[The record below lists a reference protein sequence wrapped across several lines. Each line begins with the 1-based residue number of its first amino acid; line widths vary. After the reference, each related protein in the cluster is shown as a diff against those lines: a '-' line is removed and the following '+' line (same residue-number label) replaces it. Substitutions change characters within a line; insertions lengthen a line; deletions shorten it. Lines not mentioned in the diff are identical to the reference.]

1 MSKLKKGWLKISI
14 VAIIGALVLAYV
26 LLAYLYKFIAPEEI
40 ELMGAVLQPL
50 NVYEGIM
57 ADENLRVIVP
67 FLPFLL
73 IAGALYLL
81 RESIFDL
88 KYDDAS
94 KFGVKGSAKWG
105 NPLAIMD
112 GKVLAEKTK
121 YGDLEKSMALPEGI
135 ILGVA
140 ENAKNT
146 LILHNKSNLS
156 TKNVFVNGSSGA
168 GKGQAYVLP
177 NLINNRN
184 ESMIVVD
191 PKGENYALTSQLK
204 RDQGYKVYLV
214 DFRNFEFA
222 RYNPLDYVKNDEDA
236 QKVSKII
243 SMNSVGDGK
252 EDFFT
257 ERAQKLLAGLIS
269 FVKTEYPDDQAN
281 MATLIEVY
289 TKNVADAAKCERW
302 LYNMSDEQPAK
313 QLLVS
318 VLADLTSEN
327 TRSSVTSSFQSA
339 ISIFQLN
346 RVRKMTLVS
355 DFSFDDFPKEKSVVY
370 VKISAP
376 SNPYKPLTS
385 VFFSQMIERFFEIGD
400 QDPLGR
406 LKTPVH
412 FLLDEFPNIGKIDSY
427 QETLALCRG
436 YRIYMHTIVQDV
448 SQLEQRI
455 LYGKEVT
462 KAILANHSAKL
473 ILKVGEKDSAKYWS
487 EWFGKTTI
495 SYKSVSSSQS
505 KSGKTTSTSKQFE
518 QKELLASTDLLKMD
532 DETAYLLLNG
542 HEPLKINKAWQYKLY
557 PNLLADANREPNY
570 LNIRHS
576 LGFTEKP
583 VDDLY
588 NISDDDS
595 LNSFRKY
602 RNRNDGTIESLVK
615 DIEPEEMNEAEEIS
629 KAEDMI
635 AKVADKIIE
644 TELYENIVV
653 DFHESY
659 SGNEVPTERE
669 NDIEYGPPISVEEH
683 DELAKAFSDEE
694 SEEETEVLSEDD
706 NDFVEVDAPAESSSI
721 DENEK
726 DSADQP
732 DNIEEK
738 EEVEDGFS
746 NLLSFDVEEEPEEEP
761 EEGSEEGSEEEK
773 KNDKKT
779 DTEDSPEDLLKLLE
793 M

>member
-1 MSKLKKGWLKISI
+1 MSKFKKGWLK
-14 VAIIGALVLAYV
+14 VAIIAVLMGLIVSYV
-26 LLAYLYKFIAPEEI
+26 LIAFLYQFIATEELDLI
-40 ELMGAVLQPL
+40 GAMLQPMGMF
-50 NVYEGIM
+50 NAISG
-57 ADENLRVIVP
+57 DENLKTIVP
-67 FLPFLL
+67 FIPLL
-73 IAGALYLL
+73 TIIGSLYLL
-81 RESIFDL
+81 RASIVDS

-94 KFGVKGSAKWG
+94 KFGIKGSAKWG
-105 NPLAIMD
+105 TPLAIMD
-112 GKVLAEKTK
+112 GKVLAEKKK
-121 YGDLEKSMALPEGI
+121 YGDLEKSLELPEGI

-140 ENAKNT
+140 ENTKYP
-146 LILHNKSNLS
+146 LILHEKSNLA

-168 GKGQAYVLP
+168 GKGQSYVLP
-177 NLINNRN
+177 NIINNKS

-191 PKGENYALTSQLK
+191 PKGENYALTAQLK

-269 FVKTEYPDDQAN
+269 FVKTEYPPEEAN
-281 MATLIEVY
+281 MATLIDIY
-289 TKNVADAAKCERW
+289 TKHVADANKCEQW
-302 LYNMSDEQPAK
+302 LSKMDDEQPAK

-346 RVRKMTLVS
+346 RVKKMTLTS
-355 DFSFDDFPKEKSVVY
+355 DFTFDDFPNEKSVVY

-448 SQLEQRI
+448 SQLEQKI

-473 ILKVGEKDSAKYWS
+473 ILKVGENDGAKYWS
-487 EWFGKTTI
+487 QWFGKTTI
-495 SYKSVSSSQS
+495 SYKSVSSSHS
-505 KSGKTTSTSKQFE
+505 KSGKTTNTSKQYE
-518 QKELLASTDLLKMD
+518 QIDLLPSTDLMGMD
-532 DETAYLLLNG
+532 DEKAYLLLSG
-542 HEPLKINKAWQYKLY
+542 HDPIKLDKAWQYKIF
-557 PNLLADANREPNY
+557 PELLTDKKRELNY
-570 LNIRHS
+570 VNIRKT
-576 LGFTEKP
+576 LGFKEKP
-583 VDDLY
+583 VNDVIGFSD
-588 NISDDDS
+588 SDDDVN
-595 LNSFRKY
+595 LFEKY
-602 RNRNDGTIESLVK
+602 RNRKNGTVESIVNNS
-615 DIEPEEMNEAEEIS
+615 E
-629 KAEDMI
+629 AEDMNEEEEVAKAQKI
-635 AKVADKIIE
+635 ADEINQQAIDAKKLEELAEKFTQST
-644 TELYENIVV
+644 TE
-653 DFHESY
+653 DDA
-659 SGNEVPTERE
+659 PTESGS
-669 NDIEYGPPISVEEH
+669 DIVHGIPISIQEH
-683 DELAKAFSDEE
+683 DKLAKQFQE
-694 SEEETEVLSEDD
+694 
-706 NDFVEVDAPAESSSI
+706 
-721 DENEK
+721 DENEEEATETEEEINH
-726 DSADQP
+726 ADQSEVSEEN
-732 DNIEEK
+732 DADSSVDVTAEMQEEINAELQEESNGWGSLLAYDLVEEK
-738 EEVEDGFS
+738 PT
-746 NLLSFDVEEEPEEEP
+746 EEPQE
-761 EEGSEEGSEEEK
+761 
-773 KNDKKT
+773 NDKEI
-779 DTEDSPEDLLKLLE
+779 DTEDTEEEEDDLINKLG
-793 M
+793 

>member
-1 MSKLKKGWLKISI
+1 MAKLKQGWLKISI
-14 VAIIGALVLAYV
+14 IAIIGALVLAYV

-40 ELMGAVLQPL
+40 ELMGAVMQPL

-57 ADENLRVIVP
+57 ADENLKVIVP

-73 IAGALYLL
+73 IVGALYLL

-105 NPLAIMD
+105 NPLNLMN
-112 GKVLAEKTK
+112 GKVLAVKGK
-121 YGDLEKSMALPEGI
+121 YGDLNKSLALPEGI

-140 ENAKNT
+140 EGTKNP
-146 LILHNKSNLS
+146 LILHDKSNLA

-168 GKGQAYVLP
+168 GKGQSYVLP
-177 NLINNRN
+177 NLINNRS

-191 PKGENYALTSQLK
+191 PKGENYALTAQLK

-281 MATLIEVY
+281 MATLIDVY
-289 TKNVADAAKCERW
+289 TKNVADASKCEKW

-346 RVRKMTLVS
+346 RVRKMTLTS
-355 DFSFDDFPKEKSVVY
+355 DFSFDDFPNEKSVVY

-473 ILKVGEKDSAKYWS
+473 ILKVGENDAAKYWS
-487 EWFGKTTI
+487 QWFGKTTI

-505 KSGKTTSTSKQFE
+505 KSGKTTNTSKQYE
-518 QKELLASTDLLKMD
+518 QIDLLPSTDLMGMD
-532 DETAYLLLNG
+532 DEKAYLLLSG
-542 HEPLKINKAWQYKLY
+542 HDPIKIDKAWQYKLY
-557 PNLLADANREPNY
+557 PDLLADKNREPNY
-570 LNIRHS
+570 LKIRQS
-576 LGFTEKP
+576 LGFKEKP
-583 VDDLY
+583 VDDVY
-588 NISDDDS
+588 GFADDDS
-595 LNSFRKY
+595 VNLFKQY
-602 RNRNDGTIESLVK
+602 RNRKNGTIESLVK
-615 DIEPEEMNEAEEIS
+615 DIEPEEMNEDEEIS
-629 KAEDMI
+629 KATDLATK
-635 AKVADKIIE
+635 AKEKIIE
-644 TELYENIVV
+644 IEQYENIATQ
-653 DFHESY
+653 FQESF
-659 SGNEVPTERE
+659 SGNDAPTESGSV
-669 NDIEYGPPISVEEH
+669 IEYGTPISVDEH
-683 DELAKAFSDEE
+683 DKLAEAFSDEE
-694 SEEETEVLSEDD
+694 PEEIPEEKTEDS
-706 NDFVEVDAPAESSSI
+706 NDSVEVDASAESSSV
-721 DENEK
+721 DENDK
-726 DSADQP
+726 DNADQY
-732 DNIEEK
+732 DDLEEK
-738 EEVEDGFS
+738 EEEDEFS
-746 NLLSFDVEEEPEEEP
+746 NLLSFDVDEEPEEEP
-761 EEGSEEGSEEEK
+761 EEEK

-779 DTEDSPEDLLKLLE
+779 DTEDTPEDLLKLLD